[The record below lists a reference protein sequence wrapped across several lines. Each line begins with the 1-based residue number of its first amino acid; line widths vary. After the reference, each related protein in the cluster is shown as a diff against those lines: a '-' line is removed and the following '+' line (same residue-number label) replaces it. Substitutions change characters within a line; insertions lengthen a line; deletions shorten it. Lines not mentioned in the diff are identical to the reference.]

1 MVDKP
6 IKTKGEYKA
15 ALSEIEGLMTE
26 KRDTPGGQRLDNL
39 ARLVEAYE
47 KDELRSI
54 ATNSELARLKAAA
67 KSTNIKSRA
76 DKRRTS

>member
-15 ALSEIEGLMTE
+15 ALAEIEGLMTE
-26 KRDTPGGQRLDNL
+26 KRNTPGGQRLDNL